1 MRKEEE
7 EEEEEE
13 KEKVYA
19 NEIGGLRERRAG
31 GGGGRARGGG
41 GGGKWRLTWWWLLN
55 AFGLRGRWMQR
66 RVAAGSCD
74 HAEKKRVTSGE
85 FTTHKSDPISFG
97 IQRNINK

>member
-1 MRKEEE
+1 MRKE

-31 GGGGRARGGG
+31 GGGGRARGGGG

>member
-1 MRKEEE
+1 MRKEE

>member
-1 MRKEEE
+1 MRKE